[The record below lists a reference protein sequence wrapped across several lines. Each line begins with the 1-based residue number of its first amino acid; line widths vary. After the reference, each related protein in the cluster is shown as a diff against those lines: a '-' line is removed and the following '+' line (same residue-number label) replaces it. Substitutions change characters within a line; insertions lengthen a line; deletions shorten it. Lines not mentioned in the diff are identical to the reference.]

1 MKVDCSVIQDTLRG
15 DDANAIR
22 VRFVEYLEDSTQY
35 MLSEGWDCLF
45 HIFDFFGMDSIA
57 KKEGAEPKAEGGNTI
72 VIQVCDSVCSFFSKF
87 HSSRKAEL
95 FTFV

>member
-1 MKVDCSVIQDTLRG
+1 MRTRFAFVSLSILR
-15 DDANAIR
+15 IR
-22 VRFVEYLEDSTQY
+22 
-35 MLSEGWDCLF
+35 DCLF